1 MVAGRNVLFPEV
13 CKIRKQVGAR
23 YKTSIICNLSCHDF
37 YNTRNQT
44 LGEPWLR
51 FVGNVASARHFQLL
65 SEEDVDVKLPDCAM
79 FSSTGPK
86 RFDIFLIY
94 SINRL
99 RLKAQHGGPLAACA
113 VPQSQIDC
121 FLSEALASI
130 WDSFKK
136 NFSPC
141 SVSHQ
146 LFRTLTGDSI
156 TRCQIAKSFVTPVW
170 AAFFGP
176 YGQPSKQYIPKPLLP
191 QG

>member
-1 MVAGRNVLFPEV
+1 M
-13 CKIRKQVGAR
+13 GAR

-99 RLKAQHGGPLAACA
+99 RLKAQHGGSLAA
-113 VPQSQIDC
+113 
-121 FLSEALASI
+121 
-130 WDSFKK
+130 
-136 NFSPC
+136 
-141 SVSHQ
+141 
-146 LFRTLTGDSI
+146 G
-156 TRCQIAKSFVTPVW
+156 
-170 AAFFGP
+170 AFP
-176 YGQPSKQYIPKPLLP
+176 
-191 QG
+191 